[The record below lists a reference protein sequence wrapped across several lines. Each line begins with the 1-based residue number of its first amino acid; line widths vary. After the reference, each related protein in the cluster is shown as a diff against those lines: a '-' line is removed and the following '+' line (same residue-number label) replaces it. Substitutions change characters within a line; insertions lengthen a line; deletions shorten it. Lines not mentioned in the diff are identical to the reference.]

1 MKKQPDKGKITAL
14 YERLSHDDERAGE
27 SVSIENQKRILEDYA
42 QKNGFTNIR
51 HFTDDG
57 VRGTTFK
64 RPGLD
69 AMLEEIR
76 AGNVATVIIKDQSR
90 IGRDVVEVGLLKRTF
105 DEYHV
110 RFIAA
115 NDNLDTA
122 NGFDIMSIFRDVINE
137 WYVADTSRKI
147 KTVFKSRMEKGLRC
161 SGSVSYGY
169 LASKENKGEW
179 VIDEEAAAVVR
190 RIFHSVVAGES
201 IASIARALRAEKI
214 PIPSEH
220 WKRIGAPVRSAKYT
234 DPYAWSTT
242 TISYILKRPEYT
254 GRKVLGKTVCEN
266 YKTKSTRKTAPEEQ
280 YIFDGEIPAIV
291 DEETW
296 NTVQRLMG
304 TKRRAPK
311 RQNTPNRLTGL
322 LYCADCGAKLTHR
335 SSLVQGKYL
344 DDAFV
349 CSSYRQLTRDCT
361 MHYIPTA
368 KMEAAIL
375 AAIQRV
381 SWYVRHNEAE
391 FIERVRKATDQ
402 HQENA
407 VKEYR
412 QKVSKAQRR
421 YKELDGLVKKLYE
434 GNATGKIPDKHFTR
448 LLAEYDEEQTG
459 LEAAIAQWQEAIE
472 SWNADRLK
480 TDKFIEL
487 VSRYTDFSELTTPML
502 NEFIEK
508 VVVHEGE
515 GRGNSRRQRIDIYL
529 NFIGAFEV
537 PAHIVT
543 PMEAEEQRRQ
553 QEEQAAKEA
562 RSQELAKAREEKRKA
577 EKREFTARKKAGLLT
592 PEEQAA
598 DEARLAHNRAW
609 QKEWRKKRKAA
620 EPPKPPKPKSLKELA
635 ALQKAGADLTP
646 EEAERLAAY
655 RERKNRQHKA
665 WYERQKAAQP
675 PKPRT
680 LKELAAAQV
689 AGQPLTPEET
699 ERLEASRSR
708 RFRCF
713 ARTFAH
719 IGCTDRAG
727 RIDCPCF
734 TFCRT
739 AAHSRRLLFGFSIFH
754 QCHQVRF
761 IHLVQKVNSS
771 LFILVG
777 PVDQDIKIVARLGGN
792 GNELFIAPEIIHQ
805 SGVAI
810 RGQRRCFFRFFHHHI
825 AVIGGILCRGRRCA
839 LGKSGNGKARCQHQR
854 QAKGGKCSE
863 QSFIPHSCF
872 PPVRCCHQPICR
884 ELCRRTAWRSAEP
897 GSYAVRAPSGRSPDF
912 LPRFS
917 VPPAP

>member
-220 WKRIGAPVRSAKYT
+220 WKRIGAPVRAAKYT

-311 RQNTPNRLTGL
+311 RQTTPNRLTGL

-349 CSSYRQLTRDCT
+349 CSSYRQLSLHFFLQHGDSFLLLFDLDGSGTGLWLPLVNQLLHSLEVFLIHCLGLDELLGDELIQDTLIHRVGGAVFLPISVIGVTGILHPLSAFRMDSFSHKGAAAVLT
-361 MHYIPTA
+361 AQEASIPQDTLIGSGPDISLFPFRQQYLSLLPNFSVYNRWEQDLVT
-368 KMEAAIL
+368 KL
-375 AAIQRV
+375 LLGFR
-381 SWYVRHNEAE
+381 EAE
-391 FIERVRKATDQ
+391 GLVDLVTLTFVANQRTDVTLILQ
-402 HQENA
+402 NSAHHPPIPE
-407 VKEYR
+407 VLFYDTVLGIWSVLI
-412 QKVSKAQRR
+412 QKSQLRQRR
-421 YKELDGLVKKLYE
+421 GFPLLLIE
-434 GNATGKIPDKHFTR
+434 HF
-448 LLAEYDEEQTG
+448 G
-459 LEAAIAQWQEAIE
+459 
-472 SWNADRLK
+472 DRL
-480 TDKFIEL
+480 
-487 VSRYTDFSELTTPML
+487 
-502 NEFIEK
+502 
-508 VVVHEGE
+508 
-515 GRGNSRRQRIDIYL
+515 
-529 NFIGAFEV
+529 
-537 PAHIVT
+537 
-543 PMEAEEQRRQ
+543 
-553 QEEQAAKEA
+553 
-562 RSQELAKAREEKRKA
+562 
-577 EKREFTARKKAGLLT
+577 
-592 PEEQAA
+592 
-598 DEARLAHNRAW
+598 
-609 QKEWRKKRKAA
+609 
-620 EPPKPPKPKSLKELA
+620 
-635 ALQKAGADLTP
+635 
-646 EEAERLAAY
+646 
-655 RERKNRQHKA
+655 
-665 WYERQKAAQP
+665 
-675 PKPRT
+675 
-680 LKELAAAQV
+680 
-689 AGQPLTPEET
+689 
-699 ERLEASRSR
+699 
-708 RFRCF
+708 
-713 ARTFAH
+713 
-719 IGCTDRAG
+719 
-727 RIDCPCF
+727 
-734 TFCRT
+734 
-739 AAHSRRLLFGFSIFH
+739 
-754 QCHQVRF
+754 
-761 IHLVQKVNSS
+761 
-771 LFILVG
+771 
-777 PVDQDIKIVARLGGN
+777 
-792 GNELFIAPEIIHQ
+792 
-805 SGVAI
+805 
-810 RGQRRCFFRFFHHHI
+810 
-825 AVIGGILCRGRRCA
+825 
-839 LGKSGNGKARCQHQR
+839 
-854 QAKGGKCSE
+854 
-863 QSFIPHSCF
+863 
-872 PPVRCCHQPICR
+872 
-884 ELCRRTAWRSAEP
+884 
-897 GSYAVRAPSGRSPDF
+897 
-912 LPRFS
+912 
-917 VPPAP
+917 

>member
-147 KTVFKSRMEKGLRC
+147 KSVFKSRMEKGLRC
-161 SGSVSYGY
+161 SGNVCYGY
-169 LASKENKGEW
+169 LASKEDKGEW

-190 RIFHSVVAGES
+190 RIFHSTLAGEGV
-201 IASIARALRAEKI
+201 ASIAKALRAEKV

-220 WKRIGAPVRSAKYT
+220 WKRIGAPVRSDYT
-234 DPYAWSTT
+234 DPYAWSAT
-242 TISYILKRPEYT
+242 TIGYILKRPEYM

-266 YKTKSTRKTAPEEQ
+266 YKTKSNRKTAPEEQ
-280 YIFDGEIPAIV
+280 YHFEGAIPAIV

-296 NTVQRLMG
+296 QTVQKIRE
-304 TKRRAPK
+304 TKHRAPK
-311 RQNTPNRLTGL
+311 RQSVPNRLTGL

-335 SSLVQGKYL
+335 HSLVQGKWIE
-344 DDAFV
+344 DAFI
-349 CSSYRQLTRDCT
+349 CSSYRQLTRDCS
-361 MHYIPTA
+361 MHHIPTA

-381 SWYVRHNEAE
+381 SWYVRNNEAE
-391 FIERVRKATDQ
+391 FIERVREASSR
-402 HQENA
+402 HQA
-407 VKEYR
+407 QSVKDCK
-412 QKVSKAQRR
+412 QKLNRAQRR
-421 YKELDGLVKKLYE
+421 HKELDGLIKKLYE
-434 GNATGKIPDKHFTR
+434 GNATGKIPDKHFNR
-448 LLAEYDEEQTG
+448 LLAEYDEEQTE
-459 LEAAIAQWQEAIE
+459 LETAIVELQKQIE
-472 SWNADRLK
+472 NADADRLK
-480 TDKFIEL
+480 TDRFIEL

-502 NEFIEK
+502 REFIEK

-543 PMEAEEQRRQ
+543 PMEIEEQRRQ

-562 RSQELAKAREEKRKA
+562 KSKELERARYEKRKQ
-577 EKREFTARKKAGLLT
+577 EQREFTARKKAGLLT
-592 PEEQAA
+592 PEEQ
-598 DEARLAHNRAW
+598 EAEERRLARNRAW
-609 QKEWRKKRKAA
+609 QKEWRAKRSADQ
-620 EPPKPPKPKSLKELA
+620 PPKPPKPKSIKELA
-635 ALQKAGADLTP
+635 ALQKSGADLTP
-646 EEAERLAAY
+646 EEAERLAAH
-655 RERKNRQHKA
+655 RQRKARQHKE
-665 WYERQKAAQP
+665 WYERKKAAEP

-680 LKELAAAQV
+680 LKELAAAQD

-699 ERLEASRSR
+699 ARLEASRSR
-708 RFRCF
+708 KKNAYHELI
-713 ARTFAH
+713 ARAE
-719 IGCTDRAG
+719 TDPAAAAELAKRRVYQSEATKKSRQRMYEEAEAG
-727 RIDCPCF
+727 SPEAQARYDSYLAA
-734 TFCRT
+734 RRESYHKKKQDEKGAKT
-739 AAHSRRLLFGFSIFH
+739 A
-754 QCHQVRF
+754 
-761 IHLVQKVNSS
+761 
-771 LFILVG
+771 
-777 PVDQDIKIVARLGGN
+777 
-792 GNELFIAPEIIHQ
+792 
-805 SGVAI
+805 
-810 RGQRRCFFRFFHHHI
+810 
-825 AVIGGILCRGRRCA
+825 
-839 LGKSGNGKARCQHQR
+839 
-854 QAKGGKCSE
+854 
-863 QSFIPHSCF
+863 
-872 PPVRCCHQPICR
+872 
-884 ELCRRTAWRSAEP
+884 
-897 GSYAVRAPSGRSPDF
+897 
-912 LPRFS
+912 
-917 VPPAP
+917 

>member
-1 MKKQPDKGKITAL
+1 MTDYSKITAL
-14 YERLSHDDERAGE
+14 YSRLSVGDEDRDGGE
-27 SVSIENQKRILEDYA
+27 SNSIQNQKIFLENYA
-42 QKNGFTNIR
+42 RGQHLTNIR
-51 HFTDDG
+51 HYIDDDESGRFFDRSAYSRMMDDVENGKIG
-57 VRGTTFK
+57 VCI
-64 RPGLD
+64 
-69 AMLEEIR
+69 M
-76 AGNVATVIIKDQSR
+76 KDLTR
-90 IGRDVVEVGLLKRTF
+90 WGRDYLQVGNAMETF
-105 DEYHV
+105 RRNNV
-110 RFIAA
+110 RFIAV
-115 NDNLDTA
+115 NNGIDSEKPDTLEFA
-122 NGFDIMSIFRDVINE
+122 PFINIMSE
-137 WYVADTSRKI
+137 WYAKDISKKVKTGI
-147 KTVFKSRMEKGLRC
+147 KTKGM
-161 SGSVSYGY
+161 SGKPIVTEAPYGY
-169 LASKENKGEW
+169 VKDPDNKDFW
-179 VIDEEAAAVVR
+179 IIDEEAAAVVR

-708 RFRCF
+708 KKNAYQELKAQAETDPAAAAEL
-713 ARTFAH
+713 ARR
-719 IGCTDRAG
+719 RAYHSEATKKS
-727 RIDCPCF
+727 RQKMYEE
-734 TFCRT
+734 
-739 AAHSRRLLFGFSIFH
+739 AAAGNPAAQARYENFLAARRENYHRKKHDEKGE
-754 QCHQVRF
+754 Q
-761 IHLVQKVNSS
+761 
-771 LFILVG
+771 
-777 PVDQDIKIVARLGGN
+777 
-792 GNELFIAPEIIHQ
+792 IA
-805 SGVAI
+805 
-810 RGQRRCFFRFFHHHI
+810 
-825 AVIGGILCRGRRCA
+825 
-839 LGKSGNGKARCQHQR
+839 
-854 QAKGGKCSE
+854 
-863 QSFIPHSCF
+863 
-872 PPVRCCHQPICR
+872 
-884 ELCRRTAWRSAEP
+884 
-897 GSYAVRAPSGRSPDF
+897 
-912 LPRFS
+912 
-917 VPPAP
+917 

>member
-1 MKKQPDKGKITAL
+1 MKTAL
-14 YERLSHDDERAGE
+14 ITSTGSVAADITLKSLKRMGFRVVGCNIYPKEWIVESCEMDVFYQAPPVSDQENYLAFMKDLCVKEKVEYLLPMIDYEIDLLNCNREWFEEQGVTLCMSPKESLDIIRNKKTLAEFIEINCPDFKGLEADRYSFYRVPKALVKADLFQKMSGDAKLLYAVLLDRMSLS
-27 SVSIENQKRILEDYA
+27 I
-42 QKNGFTNIR
+42 KNGWQDK
-51 HFTDDG
+51 H
-57 VRGTTFK
+57 
-64 RPGLD
+64 
-69 AMLEEIR
+69 
-76 AGNVATVIIKDQSR
+76 GNAYIIC
-90 IGRDVVEVGLLKRTF
+90 T
-105 DEYHV
+105 
-110 RFIAA
+110 
-115 NDNLDTA
+115 
-122 NGFDIMSIFRDVINE
+122 IFQ
-137 WYVADTSRKI
+137 
-147 KTVFKSRMEKGLRC
+147 
-161 SGSVSYGY
+161 
-169 LASKENKGEW
+169 
-179 VIDEEAAAVVR
+179 
-190 RIFHSVVAGES
+190 SVVAGES

-220 WKRIGAPVRSAKYT
+220 WKRIGAPVRAAKYT

-311 RQNTPNRLTGL
+311 RQTTPNRLTGL

-391 FIERVRKATDQ
+391 FIERVREATDQ

-421 YKELDGLVKKLYE
+421 CKELDGLVKKLYE

-609 QKEWRKKRKAA
+609 QKEWREKRKAA

-655 RERKNRQHKA
+655 REKKNRQHKA

-680 LKELAAAQV
+680 LKELAAALD
-689 AGQPLTPEET
+689 AGQTLTPEET

-708 RFRCF
+708 KKNAYQELKTQAETDPAAAAEL
-713 ARTFAH
+713 ARR
-719 IGCTDRAG
+719 RAYHSEATKKS
-727 RIDCPCF
+727 RQKMYEE
-734 TFCRT
+734 
-739 AAHSRRLLFGFSIFH
+739 AAAGNPEAQARYENFLAARRENYH
-754 QCHQVRF
+754 
-761 IHLVQKVNSS
+761 KKK
-771 LFILVG
+771 
-777 PVDQDIKIVARLGGN
+777 QDEKG
-792 GNELFIAPEIIHQ
+792 EQIA
-805 SGVAI
+805 
-810 RGQRRCFFRFFHHHI
+810 
-825 AVIGGILCRGRRCA
+825 
-839 LGKSGNGKARCQHQR
+839 
-854 QAKGGKCSE
+854 
-863 QSFIPHSCF
+863 
-872 PPVRCCHQPICR
+872 
-884 ELCRRTAWRSAEP
+884 
-897 GSYAVRAPSGRSPDF
+897 
-912 LPRFS
+912 
-917 VPPAP
+917 

>member
-169 LASKENKGEW
+169 LASRENKGEW
-179 VIDEEAAAVVR
+179 VIDEEAA
-190 RIFHSVVAGES
+190 
-201 IASIARALRAEKI
+201 
-214 PIPSEH
+214 
-220 WKRIGAPVRSAKYT
+220 
-234 DPYAWSTT
+234 
-242 TISYILKRPEYT
+242 
-254 GRKVLGKTVCEN
+254 
-266 YKTKSTRKTAPEEQ
+266 
-280 YIFDGEIPAIV
+280 
-291 DEETW
+291 
-296 NTVQRLMG
+296 
-304 TKRRAPK
+304 
-311 RQNTPNRLTGL
+311 
-322 LYCADCGAKLTHR
+322 
-335 SSLVQGKYL
+335 
-344 DDAFV
+344 
-349 CSSYRQLTRDCT
+349 
-361 MHYIPTA
+361 
-368 KMEAAIL
+368 IL
-375 AAIQRV
+375 AATQRV

-391 FIERVRKATDQ
+391 FIERVREASDQ

-421 YKELDGLVKKLYE
+421 CKELDGLVKKLYE

-515 GRGNSRRQRIDIYL
+515 GRGNSRRQ
-529 NFIGAFEV
+529 
-537 PAHIVT
+537 
-543 PMEAEEQRRQ
+543 

-562 RSQELAKAREEKRKA
+562 HSQELAKAREEKRKA

-609 QKEWRKKRKAA
+609 QKEWREKRKAA

-655 RERKNRQHKA
+655 REKKNRQHKA

-680 LKELAAAQV
+680 LKELAAAQD

-708 RFRCF
+708 KKNAYQELKTQAETDPAAAAEL
-713 ARTFAH
+713 ARR
-719 IGCTDRAG
+719 RAYHSEATKKS
-727 RIDCPCF
+727 RQKMYEE
-734 TFCRT
+734 
-739 AAHSRRLLFGFSIFH
+739 AAAGNPEAQARYENFLAARRENYH
-754 QCHQVRF
+754 
-761 IHLVQKVNSS
+761 KKK
-771 LFILVG
+771 
-777 PVDQDIKIVARLGGN
+777 QDEKG
-792 GNELFIAPEIIHQ
+792 EQIA
-805 SGVAI
+805 
-810 RGQRRCFFRFFHHHI
+810 
-825 AVIGGILCRGRRCA
+825 
-839 LGKSGNGKARCQHQR
+839 
-854 QAKGGKCSE
+854 
-863 QSFIPHSCF
+863 
-872 PPVRCCHQPICR
+872 
-884 ELCRRTAWRSAEP
+884 
-897 GSYAVRAPSGRSPDF
+897 
-912 LPRFS
+912 
-917 VPPAP
+917 

>member
-147 KTVFKSRMEKGLRC
+147 KSVFKSRMEKGLRC

-391 FIERVRKATDQ
+391 FIERVREATDQ

-412 QKVSKAQRR
+412 QKVSNAQRR
-421 YKELDGLVKKLYE
+421 CKELDGLVKKLYE

-459 LEAAIAQWQEAIE
+459 LEAAISPMAG
-472 SWNADRLK
+472 SNR
-480 TDKFIEL
+480 EL
-487 VSRYTDFSELTTPML
+487 E
-502 NEFIEK
+502 
-508 VVVHEGE
+508 
-515 GRGNSRRQRIDIYL
+515 RRQ
-529 NFIGAFEV
+529 
-537 PAHIVT
+537 
-543 PMEAEEQRRQ
+543 AE
-553 QEEQAAKEA
+553 
-562 RSQELAKAREEKRKA
+562 
-577 EKREFTARKKAGLLT
+577 
-592 PEEQAA
+592 
-598 DEARLAHNRAW
+598 NR
-609 QKEWRKKRKAA
+609 
-620 EPPKPPKPKSLKELA
+620 
-635 ALQKAGADLTP
+635 
-646 EEAERLAAY
+646 
-655 RERKNRQHKA
+655 
-665 WYERQKAAQP
+665 
-675 PKPRT
+675 
-680 LKELAAAQV
+680 
-689 AGQPLTPEET
+689 
-699 ERLEASRSR
+699 
-708 RFRCF
+708 
-713 ARTFAH
+713 
-719 IGCTDRAG
+719 
-727 RIDCPCF
+727 
-734 TFCRT
+734 
-739 AAHSRRLLFGFSIFH
+739 
-754 QCHQVRF
+754 
-761 IHLVQKVNSS
+761 
-771 LFILVG
+771 
-777 PVDQDIKIVARLGGN
+777 
-792 GNELFIAPEIIHQ
+792 
-805 SGVAI
+805 
-810 RGQRRCFFRFFHHHI
+810 
-825 AVIGGILCRGRRCA
+825 
-839 LGKSGNGKARCQHQR
+839 
-854 QAKGGKCSE
+854 
-863 QSFIPHSCF
+863 
-872 PPVRCCHQPICR
+872 
-884 ELCRRTAWRSAEP
+884 
-897 GSYAVRAPSGRSPDF
+897 
-912 LPRFS
+912 
-917 VPPAP
+917 

>member
-1 MKKQPDKGKITAL
+1 MKKQTDREKITAL

-254 GRKVLGKTVCEN
+254 GRKVLG
-266 YKTKSTRKTAPEEQ
+266 
-280 YIFDGEIPAIV
+280 
-291 DEETW
+291 

-311 RQNTPNRLTGL
+311 RQTTPNRLTGL

-381 SWYVRHNEAE
+381 IWYVRHNEAE
-391 FIERVRKATDQ
+391 FIERVREASDQ

-421 YKELDGLVKKLYE
+421 CKELDGLVKKLYE
-434 GNATGKIPDKHFTR
+434 GNATGKIPDRHFTR

-562 RSQELAKAREEKRKA
+562 HSQELAKAREEKRKA

-609 QKEWRKKRKAA
+609 QKEWREKRKAT

-680 LKELAAAQV
+680 LKELAAALD

-708 RFRCF
+708 KKNAYQELKAQAETDPAAAAEL
-713 ARTFAH
+713 ARR
-719 IGCTDRAG
+719 RAYHSEATKKSRQKMYEEAAAG
-727 RIDCPCF
+727 NPEAQARYENFLAARRENYHKKKQDEKGEQ
-734 TFCRT
+734 T
-739 AAHSRRLLFGFSIFH
+739 A
-754 QCHQVRF
+754 
-761 IHLVQKVNSS
+761 
-771 LFILVG
+771 
-777 PVDQDIKIVARLGGN
+777 
-792 GNELFIAPEIIHQ
+792 
-805 SGVAI
+805 
-810 RGQRRCFFRFFHHHI
+810 
-825 AVIGGILCRGRRCA
+825 
-839 LGKSGNGKARCQHQR
+839 
-854 QAKGGKCSE
+854 
-863 QSFIPHSCF
+863 
-872 PPVRCCHQPICR
+872 
-884 ELCRRTAWRSAEP
+884 
-897 GSYAVRAPSGRSPDF
+897 
-912 LPRFS
+912 
-917 VPPAP
+917 